1 MPMAEVDRGGEL
13 LENAEVLKAMGH
25 PVRLKIMLKLADK
38 CCCVREIWDYL
49 QMPQAVVSQHLKILK
64 DRGVLESRR
73 EGVKVCYLIT
83 NSMIR
88 YIVTA
93 LGRSVVVGKTVSV

>member
-1 MPMAEVDRGGEL
+1 MEI
-13 LENAEVLKAMGH
+13 AEVLKAMGH
-25 PVRLKIMLKLADK
+25 PVRLKIMLKLADN

-49 QMPQAVVSQHLKILK
+49 QLPQAVVSQHLKILK

-88 YIVTA
+88 DIVTA
-93 LGRSVVVGKTVSV
+93 LGKSVSVRETASA